1 MGLRLYR
8 SNLLWYNGL
17 RERSVVPMLEWIC
30 NNRAYSWDGF
40 MVYVDGETVGAA
52 TTRTGAISL
61 SHITEYGQAWAIYG
75 Q

>member
-1 MGLRLYR
+1 
-8 SNLLWYNGL
+8 
-17 RERSVVPMLEWIC
+17 MLEWIC